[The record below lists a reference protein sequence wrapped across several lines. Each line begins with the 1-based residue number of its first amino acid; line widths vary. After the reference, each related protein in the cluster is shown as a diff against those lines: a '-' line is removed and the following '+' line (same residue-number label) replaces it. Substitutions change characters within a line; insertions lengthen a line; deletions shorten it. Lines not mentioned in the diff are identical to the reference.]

1 MQKNRHQS
9 RIRDLDPNS
18 MCFYV
23 SAFQETGVFTTER
36 AMTFLVSHDP
46 WVLRMSM
53 IVLTSRE
60 GKKQLNVA
68 GSVLDVGT
76 SLPNKLVLTAKVS
89 E

>member
-1 MQKNRHQS
+1 
-9 RIRDLDPNS
+9 

-23 SAFQETGVFTTER
+23 SVSQEIDVFTTER
-36 AMTFLVSHDP
+36 VMTFLVSHDP
-46 WVLRMSM
+46 RVLRMSM

-68 GSVLDVGT
+68 GSVLDVAT